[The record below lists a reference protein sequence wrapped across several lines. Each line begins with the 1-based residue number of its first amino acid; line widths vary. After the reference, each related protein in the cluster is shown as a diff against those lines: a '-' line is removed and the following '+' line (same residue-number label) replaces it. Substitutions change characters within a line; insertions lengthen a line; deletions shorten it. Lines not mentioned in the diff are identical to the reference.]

1 MPRGQFQL
9 GRLRAA
15 VKPFRLY
22 FFPTLRSTSDH
33 AARLRRRGKLF
44 APAIVLTPR
53 QIAGRG
59 RGANTWFSGAGSGAS
74 LTVTFVLPM
83 RERIPA
89 QEIPILSGL
98 AVRDVAERLTGE
110 SRIQLK
116 WPNDVTFQGKKLAGL
131 LCERIDRVDLIGI
144 GLNVN
149 LNLHSA
155 PANLRDRIASLYS
168 ISAREFD
175 LTDVLALLVDHLNR
189 TIRRRLEQPFAV
201 FLRDYRTH
209 DGLNGKSILVTA
221 ADEPPLAGKCQG
233 IDDKGRLLL
242 RRRGTLHH
250 VVAGHV
256 LVAPG
261 SRP

>member
-22 FFPTLRSTSDH
+22 FFPTVRSTNDH

-59 RGANTWFSGAGSGAS
+59 RGANTWFSKAGSGAS
-74 LTVTFVLPM
+74 LTVTFALAV

-89 QEIPILSGL
+89 QEVPILAGL
-98 AVRDVAERLTGE
+98 AMRDVAEQLTGE

-116 WPNDVTFQGKKLAGL
+116 WPNDIVFQGKKLAGL
-131 LCERIDRVDLIGI
+131 LCERIDRVDLIGV

-149 LNLHSA
+149 LNPDSA
-155 PANLRDRIASLYS
+155 PANLRDRIVSLSS
-168 ISAREFD
+168 ISGRKFD
-175 LTDVLALLVDHLNR
+175 LTDVLAMFGR
-189 TIRRRLEQPFAV
+189 PI
-201 FLRDYRTH
+201 
-209 DGLNGKSILVTA
+209 A
-221 ADEPPLAGKCQG
+221 APYAQ
-233 IDDKGRLLL
+233 
-242 RRRGTLHH
+242 
-250 VVAGHV
+250 A
-256 LVAPG
+256 A
-261 SRP
+261 